1 MIMKSIVKYLL
12 SSLSVL
18 SLLTACEMDQVSP
31 TNIGVDESSSSIQ
44 DAESWRMG
52 LYATMRSAYS
62 PGFLYTSDVQLDNFV
77 LTTGDGNANGLTAN
91 WTFQNEDTD
100 SQTAVWANNYS
111 VIKAA
116 NKVIENMRLL
126 PTRAE
131 LSKADSVEWEQIM
144 GEAFLARAIA
154 YQSLA
159 VFFTDRYDAEGDNA
173 KSQLG
178 LLLYD
183 KVDVDSTPARESL
196 DSTYK
201 FMLADCDSAD
211 KYMTDPDPGNYL
223 RNADIEGNLLN
234 RYVLGLVKARIF
246 LNKGDYAKAAET
258 AETLIEEAASVY
270 PLITTAEGLSHMWEN
285 DEGSEILFQ
294 LFQSKDELA
303 ASWSVFTGY
312 NTSLSEAL
320 GSPAYTPSI
329 QPSAEALKIFS
340 SDLSDIRRTTSIGR
354 RWSYYAYAET
364 GSINNGYVNL
374 LVKYPGN
381 PDLQTSVSDCYNNVK
396 LFRMPEAYLIAAEAN
411 YRLGNT
417 DKAID
422 YYNRLHH
429 DARGASLLS
438 ESMFLRTDFITL
450 IGDEYVR
457 EYIGEGLVFS
467 AYKRL
472 NRNVVRAATGQPAG
486 TASSFA
492 GISVT
497 PDDPQLWKR
506 WTWEIPEQ
514 DLSANTQIESNWN

>member
-1 MIMKSIVKYLL
+1 MKSILKYFL
-12 SSLSVL
+12 SALPVL

-31 TNIGVDESSSSIQ
+31 TNIGVDESNTSMQ

-62 PGFLYTSDVQLDNFV
+62 PSFLYTSDIQLDNFV
-77 LTTGDGNANGLTAN
+77 LTTGDGNANGTTAN
-91 WTFQNEDTD
+91 WTFQNTSTD
-100 SQTAVWANNYS
+100 NQTAVWANNYA
-111 VIKAA
+111 VVKAA

-126 PTRAE
+126 PARAE
-131 LSKADSVEWEQIM
+131 LSQTDSVEWEQIM

-178 LLLYD
+178 LVLYD
-183 KVDVDSTPARESL
+183 KVDVDATPARESL

-201 FMLADCDSAD
+201 FMLANCDSAA
-211 KYMTDPDPGNYL
+211 KYMTDPDPSDYL
-223 RNADIEGNLLN
+223 RNDGLEGNLLN
-234 RYVLGLVKARIF
+234 RYVLQLVKARIF
-246 LNKGDYAKAAET
+246 LNMGNYTSAAET
-258 AETLIEEAASVY
+258 AEALIDEAAAVY
-270 PLITTAEGLSHMWEN
+270 PLITTADGLSDMWEN
-285 DEGSEILFQ
+285 DEGSEIMFQ

-312 NTSLSEAL
+312 NTSLSGQL
-320 GSPAYTPSI
+320 GSAAYTPSI
-329 QPSAEALKIFS
+329 QPSSEALKIIT
-340 SDLSDIRRTTSIGR
+340 SDTRDIRRSTTVGR
-354 RWSYYAYAET
+354 RWSYYAYSET
-364 GSINNGYVNL
+364 GSINSGYVSL
-374 LVKYPGN
+374 LTKYPGN

-396 LFRMPEAYLIAAEAN
+396 LFRIPEAYLIAAEAN
-411 YRLGNT
+411 YRLGDT
-417 DKAID
+417 EKALD

-429 DARGASLLS
+429 DARGATSLSASSL
-438 ESMFLRTDFITL
+438 LRTDFITT

-472 NRNVVRAATGQPAG
+472 NRNVVRSATGQPAG
-486 TASSFA
+486 TAANFA

-497 PDDPQLWKR
+497 PENTQLWKR

-514 DLSANTQIESNWN
+514 DLLANKNIESNWN